1 MYVAS
6 TQGILIYFFKKTYI
20 NYAITVPSIAKTFAL
35 QILAN
40 VAANLLVLDLCMAI
54 AFTTILIAATLNAKD
69 DISIDE
75 DEASWLGKIKDYTG
89 WFENNY
95 IG

>member
-1 MYVAS
+1 MKTPFYCH
-6 TQGILIYFFKKTYI
+6 ILRVF
-20 NYAITVPSIAKTFAL
+20 

-69 DISIDE
+69 DLIIDE
-75 DEASWLGKIKDYTG
+75 HQASWLGKITQLL
-89 WFENNY
+89 
-95 IG
+95 